1 MRDDEDEASMVDS
14 CTTILPSLSLFPFV
28 LSLPLICS
36 RPPFVFRSPFSA
48 CSIFL
53 PLSLFCSH
61 ILTVLNFITR
71 TFSFTHPR
79 PFLLS
84 SRVFM
89 RVLCATP
96 FLQFSQFNATC
107 RYGFATIPIIR
118 CTHTTS
124 SSIMAMTAVPP
135 FLFMPPYFSP
145 ARPCS
150 LCLFV
155 VRCRSLGLF
164 PLTLPFSSL
173 FPIAFSCPRDVQVR
187 QSGEVS
193 VTRMLDRT
201 LSDLRQRAKIPSRVC
216 RTRNTNIRKIERTC
230 PRNTNKMSPQKS
242 RDIQIAGIDTKRRM
256 SYRRRLESQ

>member
-28 LSLPLICS
+28 LSLSLICS
-36 RPPFVFRSPFSA
+36 LPPFVFRSPFSA

-71 TFSFTHPR
+71 TFSFAHPR
-79 PFLLS
+79 SFLLS

-193 VTRMLDRT
+193 VRRMLDRT
-201 LSDLRQRAKIPSRVC
+201 LSDLRQRAKIPSCVC

-230 PRNTNKMSPQKS
+230 ARETQ
-242 RDIQIAGIDTKRRM
+242 TKCLPKN
-256 SYRRRLESQ
+256 LEIFK